1 MKVLRSIILCILP
14 FVLATSYAAAPKY
27 NLKQI
32 EKHVQRLGIKVLS
45 VEPTNMDG
53 LFQVNT
59 SGGVIYSSADG
70 AHVIAGTL
78 YSLGANGTYED
89 VLAKKQAPLNAEKI
103 AKFKDQ
109 AIVFKAKNEKY
120 VVTIFTDIT
129 CGYCV
134 RLHKQIKEYNDLG
147 ITIDYLAFPRQ
158 GPQSPVADQ
167 MAAIWCAKD
176 PKEAMHD
183 AKLER
188 RLPEEKTEK
197 FAECQASVAEQYALG
212 VELGVKGTPAIFLP
226 NGEMIGGYLPP
237 KDLLKQLEQKQ

>member
-1 MKVLRSIILCILP
+1 MKVLRIAILCVLP
-14 FVLATSYAAAPKY
+14 FLVAVSHASESKPYQAKL
-27 NLKQI
+27 I
-32 EKHVQRLGIKVLS
+32 EQHVHSLGVKVLS
-45 VEPTNMDG
+45 IEPTGMNG

-59 SGGVIYSSADG
+59 TGGVIYSSADG
-70 AHVIAGTL
+70 KHVIAGTL
-78 YSLGANGTYED
+78 YSMGKSGKYED

-103 AKFKDQ
+103 AKFKDK
-109 AIVFKAKNEKY
+109 AIVFKAKDEKY
-120 VVTIFTDIT
+120 VVTVFTDIT

-134 RLHKQIKEYNDLG
+134 RLHKQIQEYNDLG

-183 AKLER
+183 AKTER
-188 RLPEEKTEK
+188 RLPEKGDN
-197 FAECQASVAEQYALG
+197 FAQCQASVAEQYALG
-212 VELGVKGTPAIFLP
+212 VQLGVKGTPAIFLP

-237 KDLLKQLEQKQ
+237 KELLKRLQNQ